1 MFRVSK
7 DSPVYYLTSVT
18 NDRLPVFQ
26 TVKLKDLVCDSL
38 NEARKSAG
46 LLFFAYVLMPD
57 HLHALI
63 GSDRKPSEVVRF
75 VNGIAARRVI
85 DFLKE
90 PKFEVSLLK
99 LRRAK
104 GLRDYQYSLWNH
116 HPNLKLISTEN
127 GLIEKANYIHEN
139 PVRAGLVE
147 RAQDY
152 RWSSVRCWM
161 RKPLDDEPLVMD
173 LDQIDWHSR

>member
-18 NDRLPVFQ
+18 NNRLPVFR
-26 TVKLKDLVCDSL
+26 TGALKDIVCDAL
-38 NEARKSAG
+38 NEVRTSAG
-46 LLFFAYVLMPD
+46 LLLFAYVIMAD

-75 VNGIAARRVI
+75 VNGITARRVI

-90 PKFEVSLLK
+90 PRFEVSLLK

-104 GLRDYQYSLWNH
+104 GIRDYQYSLWNH

-127 GLIEKANYIHEN
+127 GLIEKANYIHLN

-147 RAQDY
+147 SPQDY
-152 RWSSVRCWM
+152 RWSSIRYWM
-161 RKPLDDEPLVMD
+161 GKPLDDEPIKMD
-173 LDQIDWHSR
+173 FEQIAWHKP